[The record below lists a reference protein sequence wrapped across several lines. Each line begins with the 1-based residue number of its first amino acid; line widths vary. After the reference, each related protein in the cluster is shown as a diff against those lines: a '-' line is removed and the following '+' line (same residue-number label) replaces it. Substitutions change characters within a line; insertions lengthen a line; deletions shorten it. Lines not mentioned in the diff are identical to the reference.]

1 MKLLGILVIYSPSKD
16 FKLYISWRVC
26 SSPTPISKGARYSC
40 WSLKTFLPASN
51 LCLSLA
57 TACPLCGPAKAR
69 LVFSVPGWNRI
80 SIHPGHSC
88 LDVFGVFLSWA
99 QVTRKAQ
106 AIPVIYKCVG
116 HSVPHWKYWY
126 HSHARTYLHFSEML
140 LHQPHIQLFFLGLS
154 DKSSNPFSNIL
165 ITWFSVLPLGPP
177 LHSPPLLDPPL
188 SIKVLSTS
196 HP

>member
-16 FKLYISWRVC
+16 FKLYISWGVC

-57 TACPLCGPAKAR
+57 TACPLCGLAKAR

-106 AIPVIYKCVG
+106 AIYPSNLQVCGSLRTTLEILVPFTCQNLFAFFRDAFAPAS
-116 HSVPHWKYWY
+116 HS
-126 HSHARTYLHFSEML
+126 T
-140 LHQPHIQLFFLGLS
+140 FLSRFEWQEL
-154 DKSSNPFSNIL
+154 KSL
-165 ITWFSVLPLGPP
+165 
-177 LHSPPLLDPPL
+177 
-188 SIKVLSTS
+188 
-196 HP
+196 